1 MYRVHFTE
9 EQYQQLQRRTHQPD
23 VAPRTRDRLEMVR
36 LSALG
41 WGIPKIA
48 RHLGQHEQTVRSWIK
63 AFLDGGFEAL
73 ADKPP
78 TGQKSGVSSEILAAV
93 AEWLTKGDRT
103 WNARQIAD
111 EVTAR
116 YGITRSLAPWH
127 RLLRRLR
134 LTYKRTRRS
143 LRHKQNAVEVA
154 KKTEE
159 IDALKRGPI
168 ADS

>member
-1 MYRVHFTE
+1 MYRVHLTE
-9 EQYQQLQRRTHQPD
+9 EQHQQLHQRAHRPD

-36 LSALG
+36 LSAMG
-41 WGIPKIA
+41 WAIPKIA
-48 RHLGQHEQTVRSWIK
+48 RHLDQHEQTVRSWIK

-73 ADKPP
+73 ADKPH
-78 TGQKSGVSSEILAAV
+78 TGQKSGITPEILAAV

-103 WNARQIAD
+103 WNARQIAA

-116 YGITRSLAPWH
+116 YGITRSLAQWH

-159 IDALKRGPI
+159 IDTLKRGPI
-168 ADS
+168 ADR